1 MKKMTKKPFYISII
15 CCFLIKTG
23 LNGAELT
30 LKLPPPNP
38 IAQPL
43 QYLQYYPP
51 HYWNGLQKTL
61 DWKSNA
67 PLFVAGAILIPM
79 SFLGDQPLQENV
91 AKHNFLPENIS
102 RIGYIYGHRWGN
114 YAAAVAVGING
125 VIQHQP
131 WNKTFSQIELL
142 ATSTIT
148 TALVTEA
155 IKLATHRERP
165 NEENYKSFPS
175 GHSSNSFA
183 LAAGLDGIYG
193 HKIGIPAY
201 LMAIFVASTRIN
213 DNKHYLSDV
222 VAGAFIGTWIGK
234 SFSRQYQL
242 EWQISA
248 TGSPAISIT
257 IPF

>member
-1 MKKMTKKPFYISII
+1 MIEKLLYISLIG
-15 CCFLIKTG
+15 CLLIKTG
-23 LNGAELT
+23 LNGAELA

-38 IAQPL
+38 VTQPL

-51 HYWNGLQKTL
+51 HYWNGWQKTL
-61 DWKSNA
+61 DWKPNA
-67 PLFVAGAILIPM
+67 PLFFAGAILIPM
-79 SFLGDQPLQENV
+79 SFLGDQPIQENV
-91 AKHNFLPENIS
+91 GEHNFLPEDIS
-102 RIGYIYGHRWGN
+102 RIGNIYGHRWGN

-125 VIQHQP
+125 VIRHQP

-165 NEENYKSFPS
+165 NAENYKSFPS

-183 LAAGLDGIYG
+183 LAAGLNGIYG
-193 HKIGIPAY
+193 YKMGIPAY
-201 LMAIFVASTRIN
+201 LMAFFVASTRIN

-222 VAGAFIGTWIGK
+222 VTGALIGTWIGT
-234 SFSRQYQL
+234 SFSRQYQI
-242 EWQISA
+242 EWQISDA
-248 TGSPAISIT
+248 GSPAISIN